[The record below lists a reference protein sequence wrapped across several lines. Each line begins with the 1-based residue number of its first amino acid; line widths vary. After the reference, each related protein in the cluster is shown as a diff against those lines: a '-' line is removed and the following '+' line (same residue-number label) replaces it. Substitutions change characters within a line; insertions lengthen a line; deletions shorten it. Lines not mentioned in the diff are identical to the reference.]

1 LRSYRIWA
9 GLKIDRTYRDIT
21 LDQVPPEERHTAPYM
36 MACGIYFRSKGKVQK
51 AVEAFRNAHILDP
64 RLNVAR
70 SELKSLLSEL
80 ERRGARTAI
89 REVSSVVES
98 LFGKTRRG
106 A

>member
-1 LRSYRIWA
+1 
-9 GLKIDRTYRDIT
+9 
-21 LDQVPPEERHTAPYM
+21 
-36 MACGIYFRSKGKVQK
+36 VQK

-89 REVSSVVES
+89 REVSTVVES